1 MSRHRPT
8 LLVLGHVT
16 RDVFDEQTRLGGAA
30 SYAARAGALLGLDT
44 ALVSVAP
51 AGAPELEPLRETP
64 SLQVA
69 LAPSETIT
77 TFALDYSGEQ
87 RRLSLL
93 ERARSLRLADVP
105 AEWRNP
111 DVLYVGTVAGECE
124 ADLISAFGGAY
135 VIAGIQG
142 WLRDPLARGP
152 VREHVLP
159 AALEPP
165 PNLKVACFSASDHS
179 SAASIAERLTALGIV
194 VAVTEGR
201 GGARVTWGQHAV
213 HVAAAP
219 AREIDPTGAG
229 DVFSLVFGLS
239 LWAGHAPP
247 EAARRAAVAAARV
260 VEGPGLGQL
269 ASAREELALTG

>member
-1 MSRHRPT
+1 MCRRHPK

-16 RDVFDEQTRLGGAA
+16 RDVFDTETRLGGAA
-30 SYAARAGALLGLDT
+30 SYAARAGALLGIET

-51 AGAPELEPLRETP
+51 ASAPELEPLWHTP
-64 SLQVA
+64 ALQVS

-77 TFALDYSGEQ
+77 TFALDYSGGE

-93 ERARSLRLADVP
+93 ERARSLRLSDVP
-105 AEWRNP
+105 VEWRAP
-111 DVLYVGTVAGECE
+111 DVLFVGTVAGECDR
-124 ADLISAFGGAY
+124 DLVAAFEGAY

-142 WLRDPLARGP
+142 WLRDPDARGP
-152 VREHVLP
+152 VHEHALP
-159 AALEPP
+159 EIYEPP
-165 PNLKVACFSASDHS
+165 PNLKVACFSASDHP
-179 SAASIAERLTALGIV
+179 SAASIAERLTALGVV

-201 GGARVTWGQHAV
+201 GGARVTWGQQSA

-229 DVFSLVFGLS
+229 DVFALVFGLS

-260 VEGPGLGQL
+260 VEGPGLGEL
-269 ASAREELALTG
+269 ASAREELQ